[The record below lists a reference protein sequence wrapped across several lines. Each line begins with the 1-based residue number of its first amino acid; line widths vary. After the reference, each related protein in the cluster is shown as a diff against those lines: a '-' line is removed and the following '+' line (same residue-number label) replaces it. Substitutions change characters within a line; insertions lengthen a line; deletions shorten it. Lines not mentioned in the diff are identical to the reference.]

1 MLSSKDFSVIK
12 EQAYSGFPSH
22 LRGVCDIYPGMM
34 KDMLKMGSLEYSNRL
49 NLLLMTETDIEKIIK
64 EKGGDISQL
73 GNFSTLSYLLK
84 SAELNEMF
92 FLELEKALSTF
103 I

>member
-1 MLSSKDFSVIK
+1 
-12 EQAYSGFPSH
+12 
-22 LRGVCDIYPGMM
+22 MM

-49 NLLLMTETDIEKIIK
+49 NLLLMTEMDIEKIVK